1 MIEKFGIEINEVGL
15 WWVVFGM
22 AGQLAFTG
30 RFLVQWIVSEKKRR
44 SVVPVFFWYLSLLG
58 ASILLVYF
66 IKRGEIVGTV
76 GQTVGWIVYVR
87 NIMLIHKHSRK
98 PVEKTA

>member
-1 MIEKFGIEINEVGL
+1 MMEQFVHEINEVGL
-15 WWVVFGM
+15 WWVIFGM
-22 AGQLAFTG
+22 VGQLAFTG

-66 IKRGEIVGTV
+66 IKRGEVVGTV
-76 GQTVGWIVYVR
+76 GQAVGWIVYVR